1 LAELEDHM
9 KNTDMR
15 TLVRNFLIELVI
27 YGVLIVIYFVL
38 VLRWLAEP
46 LERLFGSNLAL
57 YAVVALVLIVA
68 QGVLLEWVTSVII
81 GQLGLDR
88 LE

>member
-1 LAELEDHM
+1 ME
-9 KNTDMR
+9 KSSVR

-27 YGVLIVIYFVL
+27 YTILIVIYFLV
-38 VLRWLAEP
+38 VLRLLAEP
-46 LERLFGSNLAL
+46 LARLFDSNLTL

-68 QGVLLEWVTSVII
+68 QGVLLAWVTSFII
-81 GQLGLDR
+81 DQLGLDR

>member
-1 LAELEDHM
+1 ME
-9 KNTDMR
+9 KSSVR

-27 YGVLIVIYFVL
+27 YGVLIVVYFLV

-46 LERLFGSNLAL
+46 LARLFDSNLAL
-57 YAVVALVLIVA
+57 YAVVALVLIVV
-68 QGVLLEWVTSVII
+68 QGVVLAWVTSFII

>member
-1 LAELEDHM
+1 VE
-9 KNTDMR
+9 KSSVR

-27 YGVLIVIYFVL
+27 YGVLIVVYFLV

-46 LERLFGSNLAL
+46 LARLLDSNLAL
-57 YAVVALVLIVA
+57 YAVVALVLIVV
-68 QGVLLEWVTSVII
+68 QGVVLAWVTSFII

>member
-1 LAELEDHM
+1 VEKSDV
-9 KNTDMR
+9 R

-27 YGVLIVIYFVL
+27 YSVLIVVYFVV

-46 LERLFGSNLAL
+46 LARLFDSNLAL
-57 YAVVALVLIVA
+57 YAVVALVLIVV
-68 QGVLLEWVTSVII
+68 QGVLLAWVTSFII
-81 GQLGLDR
+81 DQLGLER

>member
-1 LAELEDHM
+1 MERSDL
-9 KNTDMR
+9 R
-15 TLVRNFLIELVI
+15 TLIRNFLIELVI
-27 YGVLIVIYFVL
+27 YSVLIIVYFVV
-38 VLRWLAEP
+38 VLRWLADP
-46 LERLFGSNLAL
+46 LERLFGSHLTL

-68 QGVLLEWVTSVII
+68 QGVLLEWVTSFII

>member
-1 LAELEDHM
+1 MEKSDV
-9 KNTDMR
+9 R

-27 YGVLIVIYFVL
+27 YSVLIVVYFLV

-46 LERLFGSNLAL
+46 LARLFDSNLTL
-57 YAVVALVLIVA
+57 YALVALVLIVA
-68 QGVLLEWVTSVII
+68 QGVLLAWVTSFII
-81 GQLGLDR
+81 EQSGLDR

>member
-1 LAELEDHM
+1 VE
-9 KNTDMR
+9 KSSVR

-27 YGVLIVIYFVL
+27 YGVLIVVYFLV

-46 LERLFGSNLAL
+46 LARLFDSNLAL
-57 YAVVALVLIVA
+57 YAVVALVLIVV
-68 QGVLLEWVTSVII
+68 QGVVLAWVTSFII

>member
-1 LAELEDHM
+1 MER
-9 KNTDMR
+9 TDLR
-15 TLVRNFLIELVI
+15 TLIRNFLIELVI
-27 YGVLIVIYFVL
+27 YGVLIIVYFLV

-68 QGVLLEWVTSVII
+68 QGVLLEWVTSLII